1 MKNVQLL
8 SFVTIYW
15 DYLVRKEFASALIAH
30 IGKMKKKNHNA
41 VLLLSLLTKI
51 IFYTIIRFSYILI
64 HLVQAHVFSQ
74 KCASSEECDGTKNL
88 ICKEGVC
95 ECKENTLFW
104 NEKSTS
110 CGNLFKVFNTK
121 N

>member
-1 MKNVQLL
+1 LCNDLL
-8 SFVTIYW
+8 GLSCEKGVCKCSNSSYW
-15 DYLVRKEFASALIAH
+15 KDEKEKSQCGI
-30 IGKMKKKNHNA
+30 
-41 VLLLSLLTKI
+41 I
-51 IFYTIIRFSYILI
+51 IFFINKNDTSSIIRFLI

-95 ECKENTLFW
+95 ECKENILFW

-110 CGNLFKVFNTK
+110 CGNLFKVSNDKTK
-121 N
+121 KNMT